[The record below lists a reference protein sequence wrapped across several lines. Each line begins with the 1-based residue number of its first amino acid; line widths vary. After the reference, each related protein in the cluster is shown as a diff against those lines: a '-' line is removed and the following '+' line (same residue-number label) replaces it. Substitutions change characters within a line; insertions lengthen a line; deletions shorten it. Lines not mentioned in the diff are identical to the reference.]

1 MLLIPFLIGSAWLHA
16 AAVLA
21 LARHEGIYASHGE
34 GMRAPIAH
42 RWSSVERI
50 EIDYAGPNDR
60 DGRDPHIWFVS
71 AKMWLQGQERSQYPG
86 SFSLH
91 VAEGWVHVPEG
102 RLPGLVGT
110 WMRLLHYN
118 G

>member
-1 MLLIPFLIGSAWLHA
+1 MPECGAQQALYSIEYDCQTRIVLLIPFLIGSAWLHA

-60 DGRDPHIWFVS
+60 DKRDPHI
-71 AKMWLQGQERSQYPG
+71 
-86 SFSLH
+86 
-91 VAEGWVHVPEG
+91 
-102 RLPGLVGT
+102 
-110 WMRLLHYN
+110 
-118 G
+118 